1 MDDTKIRNFLVVAR
15 TLSYTKAAEIL
26 YKSQSV
32 ISRQIAAMEDELGMQ
47 LFNRNTRGVTLT
59 PQGEVMA
66 RALKEIA
73 EKYERALTDA
83 SAIKKG
89 IVGVLNFGALTGQT
103 AKKNFFGI
111 LNGFTNAYPKIK
123 VNFET
128 QDIARLK
135 DMLSQNLLDG
145 VFNSDPHFCVN
156 EAPEIESMYT
166 GISRNCLM
174 IPVGHALAE
183 KNPEEIT
190 LEDIEKATMYLL
202 NGGEFSNLVPDF
214 ERFCIQSNIRPHV
227 ISVKSMGDLFI
238 WMSKGD
244 GITCMNEDCILFDNR
259 NIKCVFLPGMGGIP
273 EHIIWNN
280 TNTNPCL
287 KTFLDYAKSYLSTH
301 RPETFIPTA

>member
-1 MDDTKIRNFLVVAR
+1 MDDTNFLVVAR

-59 PQGEVMA
+59 PEGEVMA
-66 RALKEIA
+66 RALKEIS
-73 EKYERALTDA
+73 ERYDRALSDA
-83 SAIKKG
+83 AAMKKG

-111 LNGFTNAYPKIK
+111 LNGFTKTYPSIK

-135 DMLSQNLLDG
+135 EMLSQSLLDA
-145 VFNSDPHFCVN
+145 VFNSDPHFRGN

-166 GISRNCLM
+166 GIARNCLM
-174 IPVGHALAE
+174 IPVSHPLAE
-183 KNPEEIT
+183 KNPNDIT
-190 LEDIEKATMYLL
+190 LEDIEKSTMYLL
-202 NGGEFSNLVPDF
+202 NGGAFSNLAPDF
-214 ERFCIQSNIRPHV
+214 DRFCIRNNIRPRV
-227 ISVKSMGDLFI
+227 INVKSMGDLFI
-238 WMSKGD
+238 WMSTGS
-244 GITCMNEDCILFDNR
+244 GITCMNEDCILFDNE
-259 NIKCVFLPGMGGIP
+259 NIKCVFLPNMGGIP

-287 KTFLDYAKSYLSTH
+287 KTFLDYARSYLSTH
-301 RPETFIPTA
+301 RPEKFMPPE